1 MAGNFMTMQ
10 EIDKEHP
17 IMIFPFCL
25 FSKNQKKMNDEYL
38 ANLNYKKQIQNV
50 LLKSKIPDSK
60 DNMGRDENS
69 EEPEREVSPRD
80 HFNNDARKNKNVN
93 KSKEKLQKSKSVVS
107 GLLNSVQPLSEEDL
121 LYFYSKL
128 TSFYN
133 YTSNNLHYRVAP
145 VFREYNPRMLDFMST
160 MLKKNQNENNSR
172 TSSEDS
178 TSTIIVTE
186 QEKKDK

>member
-1 MAGNFMTMQ
+1 MTMQ

-60 DNMGRDENS
+60 DNMSRVENS

-80 HFNNDARKNKNVN
+80 HFNND
-93 KSKEKLQKSKSVVS
+93 S
-107 GLLNSVQPLSEEDL
+107 
-121 LYFYSKL
+121 
-128 TSFYN
+128 
-133 YTSNNLHYRVAP
+133 
-145 VFREYNPRMLDFMST
+145 
-160 MLKKNQNENNSR
+160 
-172 TSSEDS
+172 
-178 TSTIIVTE
+178 
-186 QEKKDK
+186 